1 MTNREKFAEQI
12 MDIACSGDRIAVD
25 KEAGKIVPCA
35 SLRCKKCLFDGA
47 SQNCMH
53 AAHQWCYSES
63 TDWSKVPVDT
73 PILVRDCENDEW
85 LRRYYAGLSSEGM
98 VRAWAGGRTSW
109 SACDGNRK
117 YRTKWNYAK
126 LAEDGDNS

>member
-73 PILVRDCENDEW
+73 PILIRDTEYVAWHKRYFAKFENDCV
-85 LRRYYAGLSSEGM
+85 YAWGNGC
-98 VRAWAGGRTSW
+98 TSW
-109 SACDGNRK
+109 SACGSYDVTPWK
-117 YRTKWNYAK
+117 YAK
-126 LAEDGDNS
+126 LAEDGETE